1 MLDLITIN
9 PLPEAKLDPAGPFAG
24 ELDIQ
29 YSDVLVDGVRVRIGE
44 TMDFSRAD
52 PWSKLAIRAVKTL
65 HDEGE
70 FKGDIT
76 ILEAGVGDGRNL
88 LQAIG
93 IGPHG
98 GGVDADWKGRVVGID
113 IDPRRVALARA
124 NFEALGLAARAD
136 FLEGDAVHRMQ
147 EHAARVRSGE
157 APRLGGAAVACL
169 PQAPLD
175 AETHS
180 SADGF
185 DPRLPSFD
193 RVRDIRLCGRP
204 VADYGLT
211 LNAAFL
217 SELRDCADDN
227 NFRSAPPRASAPAA
241 WAVTTLRASARPVAL
256 RANRRAPHSRA
267 SSRPRP
273 ARGRHIVVVS
283 DPVPR
288 VPWFAALTRLIPPP
302 PHSPGSS
309 SWCRTACRGRR
320 CGSSWSARA
329 GRRSARLSRR
339 RRSARRGPAAAPPRR
354 TPPLLHCTPTRLA
367 RIHPPFC
374 SLGSD
379 SSSSAQSGA
388 PHSIRVTAQDPDT
401 SVQYVVDGKLDDGDH
416 ARCAERV

>member
-256 RANRRAPHSRA
+256 RANRRARHSRA
-267 SSRPRP
+267 SSPRP
-273 ARGRHIVVVS
+273 APCARQAHRRGVG
-283 DPVPR
+283 PR
-288 VPWFAALTRLIPPP
+288 AAGGGAGALGAHGLGGGPLVCHAGAGPPGEAPPP
-302 PHSPGSS
+302 PPRVAPPLSS
-309 SWCRTACRGRR
+309 TAHPL
-320 CGSSWSARA
+320 ALLETILPFA
-329 GRRSARLSRR
+329 RSAATLPPLHSRGHLTRSVSRR
-339 RRSARRGPAAAPPRR
+339 RTRTRACSTSWTASSTTATTPGARRHRR
-354 TPPLLHCTPTRLA
+354 R
-367 RIHPPFC
+367 RRRRFF
-374 SLGSD
+374 
-379 SSSSAQSGA
+379 
-388 PHSIRVTAQDPDT
+388 
-401 SVQYVVDGKLDDGDH
+401 
-416 ARCAERV
+416 